1 MIKPLREGPVGE
13 ALNMSL
19 GWELVKLLFLL
30 CNLQSLCL
38 PAQSSIYCKSLFLS
52 LHLSITVVTLLLV
65 KTERNGKTLHRW
77 LCNPPDGNAL
87 ILYEITGKQLEPALD
102 SKVGG
107 EEKSVDS
114 NMMGAPIRFVVGILE
129 FCSWATEYLPGCV
142 WASCKNDK
150 VNSQPPSFRGSYF
163 SSVFF
168 FLFSWATLGE
178 HWWMET
184 SISKV
189 CLVFQGEVIFW
200 WLILTAVVGGNLLKV
215 KSIKHKE
222 CETVKWQCRVY
233 QVLCWIKAA
242 AFNRGRSLEFSLALR
257 NNVVK

>member
-1 MIKPLREGPVGE
+1 MIKPPREGPVGE
-13 ALNMSL
+13 ALKVSL
-19 GWELVKLLFLL
+19 GWELVKLFFLL
-30 CNLQSLCL
+30 CNLRSRWL
-38 PAQSSIYCKSLFLS
+38 PAQTSVYCKSLFLS
-52 LHLSITVVTLLLV
+52 LHLSNTVGTLLVV
-65 KTERNGKTLHRW
+65 KTEGNGKTLHRW
-77 LCNPPDGNAL
+77 LRNPPDRNAL
-87 ILYEITGKQLEPALD
+87 ILYEITGKQLEPALE

-107 EEKSVDS
+107 GEKLADS
-114 NMMGAPIRFVVGILE
+114 NVMGAPIRFLIGIPE
-129 FCSWATEYLPGCV
+129 FCSWATEHLPAYV

-163 SSVFF
+163 LRVFF
-168 FLFSWATLGE
+168 FFWATLGKE

-222 CETVKWQCRVY
+222 RETVKWQCTVY
-233 QVLCWIKAA
+233 QVLCWIQGQ
-242 AFNRGRSLEFSLALR
+242 RLSTLA
-257 NNVVK
+257 VH

>member
-129 FCSWATEYLPGCV
+129 LCSWATEHLPGYV

-168 FLFSWATLGE
+168 FFFPE
-178 HWWMET
+178 PP
-184 SISKV
+184 
-189 CLVFQGEVIFW
+189 
-200 WLILTAVVGGNLLKV
+200 
-215 KSIKHKE
+215 
-222 CETVKWQCRVY
+222 
-233 QVLCWIKAA
+233 
-242 AFNRGRSLEFSLALR
+242 
-257 NNVVK
+257 